1 MKSTGLIRRIDDLG
15 RIIIPKDIR
24 RMLNLRNGSEL
35 EIYTDN
41 DDLVLKKH
49 SELERL
55 IEPASEMVELLRS
68 RLDVGAI
75 VTDCDRVLVADKRH
89 LIMLDK
95 RLTHKYIKVIED
107 RRPIIWNNGEDIII
121 NDNIKYKSVAI
132 IPLVVGGDI
141 FGSVSCFSIQ
151 RVLND
156 ADLQC
161 LDLLSGYFIKQ
172 LEY

>member
-24 RMLNLRNGSEL
+24 RRLNLRNGSEL

-41 DDLVLKKH
+41 DELVLKKH

-55 IEPASEMVELLRS
+55 YEPASDIVELLRS

-89 LIMLDK
+89 LIMVDK
-95 RLTHKYIKVIED
+95 RLTNRYIKEVEN
-107 RRPIIWNNGEDIII
+107 RRPTIWDNGDDIII
-121 NDNIKYKSVAI
+121 NDNLKYTSIAI

-141 FGSVSCFSIQ
+141 FGSVSCFSMQ
-151 RVLND
+151 RVLTD
-156 ADLQC
+156 IDLQC
-161 LDLLSGYFIKQ
+161 IDLLSGFFIKQ